1 MQKVI
6 LIKFNV
12 FNVLLAAAT
21 VQERKAISVGSLMNL
36 IVRHF
41 KRERMNLVLCNTFLF
56 KIVGGLIPVV
66 DPPHY
71 LTKLE
76 N

>member
-21 VQERKAISVGSLMNL
+21 VQERKAISVGFLMNL

-41 KRERMNLVLCNTFLF
+41 KRERINWVLCNTFLF
-56 KIVGGLIPVV
+56 KIAGGLIPVV